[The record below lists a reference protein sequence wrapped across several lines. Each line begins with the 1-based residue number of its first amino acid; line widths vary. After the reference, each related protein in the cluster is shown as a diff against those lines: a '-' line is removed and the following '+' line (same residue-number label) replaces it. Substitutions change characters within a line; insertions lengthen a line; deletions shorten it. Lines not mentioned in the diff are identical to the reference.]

1 MMNKLNSIN
10 RVELQGRIGT
20 VRIYPAGEGVAAAF
34 SVHTDHVYSNN
45 DGQAICETTWHNV
58 CALPSSEVHVDGLER
73 GVLVHVEGRLRAS
86 KYTAAD
92 GSERVFTEVVA
103 TSLKVIEE

>member
-1 MMNKLNSIN
+1 MNKNTIN

-20 VRIYPAGEGVAAAF
+20 VRIYPVGDGLAAAF
-34 SVHTDHVYSNN
+34 SLQTDHIYSGK
-45 DGQAICETTWHNV
+45 DGQTICETTWHNV
-58 CALPSSEVHVDGLER
+58 SVLPSPEASTERLVR

-86 KYTAAD
+86 RYTAAD
-92 GSERVFTEVVA
+92 GTERVFTEVVA